1 MGAAEDLHAPFDEA
15 EAARRLGVSKATLM
29 RERVAGKIHPMRIGQ
44 RVIRYTESILDEYR
58 EQCRNAPARSATTGS
73 ASAEAQISGVER
85 GSTQKLDKRDAHRLA
100 QTIFKRRS

>member
-44 RVIRYTESILDEYR
+44 RVIRYTETILDEYR
-58 EQCRNAPARSATTGS
+58 QQCRNAPAKSATTGS
-73 ASAEAQISGVER
+73 ASAGDRTSGAAR
-85 GSTQKLDKRDAHRLA
+85 GSTPTLDKRDAHRLA